1 MEPSLIHRGRPVF
14 HRMPSLKSVQ
24 CISPAG
30 LHRMAYKEWGDAGNP
45 NVLVCVHGLT
55 RVSDDFD
62 ALAQALSTQYRV
74 ICPDVVGRGR
84 SGWLADP
91 QYYAIPQYVSDMVT
105 LLARVDAPSVYWLGT
120 SMGGLIGLGLAS
132 LRHNP
137 IKKLILN
144 DIGPAINPEA
154 LVRIGQY
161 VGEPMKFASFEEAS
175 AYIRAISVSFGEHTE
190 QEWHKL
196 ASDVLRQDADGQWI
210 RHYDLGLA
218 VPFKATTEASGKAAE
233 AMLWAAYDAIACPTL
248 LIRGADSDLLTQEV
262 AQSMTQRGP
271 RPKLVELPGVGHAPT
286 LVNQAQI
293 ALIENWLSQA

>member
-1 MEPSLIHRGRPVF
+1 VTFI
-14 HRMPSLKSVQ
+14 MPSLKSVQ

-30 LHRMAYKEWGDAGNP
+30 LHRMAYKEWGDPANP

-62 ALAQALSTQYRV
+62 ALAQALSPQYRV

-84 SGWLADP
+84 SEWLKDP
-91 QYYAIPQYVSDMVT
+91 QYYAIPQYASDMVT
-105 LLARVDAPSVYWLGT
+105 LLARVDVQTVHWLGT
-120 SMGGLIGLGLAS
+120 SMGGLIGLALAS
-132 LRHNP
+132 LPQSP

-154 LVRIGQY
+154 LVRIGAY
-161 VGEPMKFASFEEAS
+161 VGEPMKFAGFDEAS
-175 AYIRAISVSFGEHTE
+175 AYIRSISVSFGEHTE

-196 ASDVLRQDADGQWI
+196 ASDVLRQDADGMWV

-248 LIRGADSDLLTQEV
+248 LIRGADSDLLTAAV
-262 AQSMTQRGP
+262 AQTMTQRGP
-271 RPKLVELPGVGHAPT
+271 RPELVELPGVGHAPT
-286 LVNQAQI
+286 LVNAAQI
-293 ALIENWLSQA
+293 ALVKNWLQGMPAVKAGL